1 MSLPMPSGSCWTKRT
16 TESNRTAP
24 EILRGFFAPYPPADA
39 SCRTSGH
46 TPPNPLTAGLPVTQ
60 AQSRTPQPFS
70 PLSSPLTNSPFPHG
84 SPIQARSQSKTR
96 YTPHF
101 PTTQAQTHTAQPP
114 SPLSSPLTS
123 SPIPAWLFYPSPL
136 PKQSPIHPT
145 LSRHAGADPHK
156 PATQPAIFPV
166 TSSPIPAHL
175 SSPAD
180 PYKNPGSRPPPG
192 FFVIS
197 GSVRSPSQR
206 RLR

>member
-1 MSLPMPSGSCWTKRT
+1 MSLPMLSGSCWTKRT

-24 EILRGFFAPYPPADA
+24 ENLRGFFAPYPPADA

-46 TPPNPLTAGLPVTQ
+46 TPPNPLTIG
-60 AQSRTPQPFS
+60 
-70 PLSSPLTNSPFPHG
+70 FP
-84 SPIQARSQSKTR
+84 A
-96 YTPHF
+96 
-101 PTTQAQTHTAQPP
+101 TQAQTRTAQPP

-145 LSRHAGADPHK
+145 LSRHAGADTHK

-175 SSPAD
+175 SSSSD